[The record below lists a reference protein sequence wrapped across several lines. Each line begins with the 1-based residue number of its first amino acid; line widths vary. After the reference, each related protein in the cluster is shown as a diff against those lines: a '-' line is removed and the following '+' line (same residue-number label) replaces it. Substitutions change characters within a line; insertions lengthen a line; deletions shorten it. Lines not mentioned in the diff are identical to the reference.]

1 MDSSKLRRFA
11 KLSQNQVSEQ
21 LMEVVQETM
30 QPTYVSLWLLNLERP
45 KERKTRLL
53 PIIDEEESRAS

>member
-11 KLSQNQVSEQ
+11 QLSQNQVSEQ
-21 LMEVVQETM
+21 LVEVVQETM
-30 QPTYVSLWLLNLERP
+30 QPTYVSLWLLTLERP

>member
-21 LMEVVQETM
+21 LVEVVQETM
-30 QPTYVSLWLLNLERP
+30 QPTYVSLWLLNLEQP

-53 PIIDEEESRAS
+53 PIIDEEESKAT

>member
-1 MDSSKLRRFA
+1 
-11 KLSQNQVSEQ
+11 V
-21 LMEVVQETM
+21 EVVQETM
-30 QPTYVSLWLLNLERP
+30 QPTYVSLWLLTLERP

>member
-21 LMEVVQETM
+21 LVEVVQETM
-30 QPTYVSLWLLNLERP
+30 QPTYVSLWLLTLERP